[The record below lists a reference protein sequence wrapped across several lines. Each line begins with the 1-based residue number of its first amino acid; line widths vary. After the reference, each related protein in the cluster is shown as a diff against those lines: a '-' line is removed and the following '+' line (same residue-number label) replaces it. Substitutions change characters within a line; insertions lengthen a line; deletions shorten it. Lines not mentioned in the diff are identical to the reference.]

1 MSYSDMLYE
10 MQVSYG
16 EATHDKGLT
25 IYQAFAYAYDEMDAF
40 LHSKA
45 YRVRVQALTA
55 LFFVAIRDGVTFARN
70 DPFTDD
76 VFEELSDAYSKL
88 PEFGVGNGRDED
100 DNLMLEHIRLVASY
114 TGVVD
119 VSGI

>member
-10 MQVSYG
+10 MQVSYS
-16 EATHDKGLT
+16 EATHNKGLT

-45 YRVRVQALTA
+45 HRVRVQALTA
-55 LFFVAIRDGVTFARN
+55 LFFVAIMGGVKFARN

-76 VFEELSDAYSKL
+76 VFEELSGAYSKL
-88 PEFGVGNGRDED
+88 PEFGLGSSSDED
-100 DNLMLEHIRLVASY
+100 EKLMLEHIRLVASY
-114 TGVVD
+114 TGVID
-119 VSGI
+119 ASGV